1 VSYRIARI
9 LLLAAVTAV
18 ASLAARADSLPR
30 QDLAVLERTVVK
42 YLQIE
47 TAGLP
52 GQTSFR
58 AGPID
63 PHLSLNACPVPE
75 AFLPSGA
82 RLWGNST
89 VGVRCSGDKPW
100 TVFVPV
106 QVHVIGEY
114 LVTARPLS
122 PGQTIAA
129 SDIAPR
135 SGDLTLLPA
144 GILTDPGQI
153 IGKTPTSS
161 LGAGQTLRNEL
172 LRAPMV
178 VQAGQSVILQS
189 KGQGFVVRAEGKALA
204 QAAEGQVVQVRVGSG
219 STVSGI
225 ARNGGV
231 VEVTF

>member
-1 VSYRIARI
+1 VSVLYRIVF
-9 LLLAAVTAV
+9 LLL
-18 ASLAARADSLPR
+18 LLPGAARADGLPR
-30 QDLAVLERTVVK
+30 QDLAALERTVVK
-42 YLQIE
+42 FLQVE

-52 GQTSFR
+52 GQTSFH

-63 PHLSLNACPVPE
+63 PHLSLNPCPVPE
-75 AFLPSGA
+75 AFLPAGA

-89 VGVRCSGDKPW
+89 VGVRCNSDKPW
-100 TVFVPV
+100 TVLVPV

-129 SDIAPR
+129 ADIAPR
-135 SGDLTLLPA
+135 AGDLTLLPA
-144 GILTDPGQI
+144 GILTDPEQI
-153 IGKTPTSS
+153 IGKTPASS
-161 LGAGQTLRNEL
+161 LGAGQALRNEL

-189 KGQGFVVRAEGKALA
+189 KGQGFVVRTEGKALA